1 MFVLRSRLTVGV
13 AACARA
19 VTSAEVAAGAVTA
32 LFATAVA
39 GSAKATAQTDAAT
52 TTAVIKGLRIS
63 ELPLFSTFCDRPA
76 ADAGWRNG
84 LEPHDNI
91 GFVN

>member
-1 MFVLRSRLTVGV
+1 MFVLRSRLVVGV

-52 TTAVIKGLRIS
+52 TTAVMKGLRIS
-63 ELPLFSTFCDRPA
+63 ELPLFRLFAIDQPLMLVGGTT
-76 ADAGWRNG
+76 